1 MKNIKILSTEVTR
14 TFHITNVFR
23 KLIIN
28 SQMKT
33 ATDFLENGYL
43 TCRNIELTFSPNR
56 CFLTL
61 DYIIICFIMD
71 LNDYVIPTE

>member
-28 SQMKT
+28 SQIKT
-33 ATDFLENGYL
+33 ATDIPENGYL

-56 CFLTL
+56 CFFNFGL
-61 DYIIICFIMD
+61 YHNMF
-71 LNDYVIPTE
+71 YYGFK